1 MKVVRDKGETME
13 KNFYRSLSIFGA
25 LAFLFHETPARPI
38 SGAAMYHLSSPATKQ
53 ITEKTASTASKN
65 FRIDCIEW
73 IKEETGTTLD
83 STNTIWN
90 YHLSAFSDSC
100 LRIARQETSF
110 QGREFKVAIV
120 LSDEEA
126 RATLKA
132 YNSHCHSF
140 SVSTW
145 THLKKL
151 LENDKNS
158 DVFQLGVQTI
168 FYGMG
173 RIEKTVE
180 VPGENEPGF
189 FLLDDARKI
198 VQDYIN
204 RITIHSQTV
213 VISGKPGATA
223 ENPIILEVTL
233 DTLPL
238 ANFYLLGK
246 IARER
251 KMFSG
256 RTASDGLL
264 TIRDFKIPYVAKG
277 TFLYVE
283 SDFGAAVNNVCTFSA
298 NDLGLKFP
306 EQTILFNTVPP
317 AFALN
322 YKAAAVSKI
331 DLPADFSSDAF
342 IKKFLR
348 DSCHFVQSSDA
359 DKADLNI
366 EITTQ
371 VSCYSSDSTEKTYRK
386 VENAVVIRNPL
397 KKTLAE
403 KTAVV
408 LEKSYENAIPIPE
421 GLFFWEAAGKSTAMI
436 KAMFNEM

>member
-1 MKVVRDKGETME
+1 MKKSIS
-13 KNFYRSLSIFGA
+13 RSLSLIGA
-25 LAFLFHETPARPI
+25 MAFLFFEIHARPI
-38 SGAAMYHLSSPATKQ
+38 SGTAQFHLNSPATKQ
-53 ITEKTASTASKN
+53 ITEKTAAIASQN
-65 FRIDCIEW
+65 FRVDCVEW

-83 STNTIWN
+83 SANAIWN
-90 YHLSAFSDSC
+90 FHLSAFTDSC

-110 QGREFKVAIV
+110 KAHEFQVDIT
-120 LSDEEA
+120 LPDEQA

-132 YNSHCHSF
+132 YNSRCHSV
-140 SVSTW
+140 SLSTW
-145 THLKKL
+145 TRLKKL
-151 LENDKNS
+151 LESNLNS
-158 DVFQLGVQTI
+158 EVFQLGIQTI

-198 VQDYIN
+198 VQAFIN

-223 ENPIILEVTL
+223 ESYIILEATL

-238 ANFYLLGK
+238 ANFDLLGK
-246 IARER
+246 IAPER

-256 RTASDGLL
+256 KTASNGML
-264 TIRDFKIPYVAKG
+264 TIKDFKIPYVAKG

-283 SDFGAAVNNVCTFSA
+283 SDFGAAVNNVCMFSA

-306 EQTILFNTVPP
+306 EQTILFNTIPP
-317 AFALN
+317 TYVLN
-322 YKAAAVSKI
+322 YKAAAVNKI
-331 DLPADFSSDAF
+331 DIPRDFVSDVF
-342 IKKFLR
+342 IKKFLG
-348 DSCHFVQSSDA
+348 DSCHFAPSADA
-359 DKADLNI
+359 DKADLYI
-366 EITTQ
+366 DMTTQ
-371 VSCYSSDSTEKTYRK
+371 VSSYSSDSTEKTVRK
-386 VENAVVIRNPL
+386 VENAITIRNAL
-397 KKTLAE
+397 KRTIAE

-408 LEKSYENAIPIPE
+408 YEKTYENAIPVPE
-421 GLFFWEAAGKSTAMI
+421 GLFFWEAAGKSTGMI